1 MQPAYNLSCKQVAQL
16 CNIRV
21 VMTVSDLPEQPCNKS
36 DNALNLLQVV
46 NSFVPNFLQHLVYS
60 L

>member
-46 NSFVPNFLQHLVYS
+46 NSLKFAVLV
-60 L
+60 